1 MIDVT
6 RDTNHK
12 SLKYIDIDVKAKT
25 LFHET
30 LFNDNEKYL
39 KFCNECLQLYVKCT
53 VDLQNHLPFNVSII
67 KYAQYL
73 HPEKRNI
80 PGATNAISNL
90 ALKIT
95 SAVESRLSDAFEAH
109 GVLSKEEVCD
119 RIRNQ
124 WMIYQNEDICES
136 YYVKEQEVEKK
147 AAVQESYW
155 DCALKQ
161 CGLHPRISVS
171 SGHKRI
177 DHYWSEVYKICDE
190 NGIKKYPQL
199 FSLVK
204 CVFKSWQQ
212 CPRKEFLHKQNYVRC
227 SWLLYAGKHY

>member
-25 LFHET
+25 LVHET

-212 CPRKEFLHKQNYVRC
+212 CPRKGFLHKQNYVRC